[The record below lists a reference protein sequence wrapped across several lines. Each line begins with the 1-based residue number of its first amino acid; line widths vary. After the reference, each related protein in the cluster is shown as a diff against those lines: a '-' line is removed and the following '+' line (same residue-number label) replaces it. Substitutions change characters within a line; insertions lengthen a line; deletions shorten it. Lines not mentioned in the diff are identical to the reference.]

1 MDFLVLNKA
10 GVKSSYVLLFSNG
23 FENSRKQMLEEV
35 GGNEEVEQKA
45 LKLLSSIIEDTIEKT
60 KLSILYQFTRPEL
73 KPEERLLGL
82 WSYSM
87 KEVFRASPNEVEKLK
102 EKVRILESL
111 GY

>member
-1 MDFLVLNKA
+1 MDFLVVNKA
-10 GVKSSYVLLFSNG
+10 GVKSPYVLFFHKG
-23 FENSRKQMLEEV
+23 FQDNRPKMLSEI
-35 GGNEEVEQKA
+35 GATEEVEQKT
-45 LKLLSSIIEDTIEKT
+45 LELLAFVIEEDIHKT
-60 KLSILYQFTRPEL
+60 KEAILYQFTRPEL

-87 KEVFRASPNEVEKLK
+87 KEVFRASPNKVEELK